1 MTERGEIRTKFEDL
15 SPKEQAKIIMKE
27 RTPSPDEV
35 IYTPTIEFLDPA
47 GDLTR
52 EERGKVIAMGDRTA
66 KSYRSLAK
74 VVLTERDKPPVEV
87 EGEMMDAT
95 SAFYLQYA
103 LGARSSE
110 EIAHTSILE
119 QVNVG
124 PKIYGGDP
132 PIIMEGISVL
142 SALRDVCSLRH
153 LAFEAFSSR
162 GGIFPEN
169 YQRIPRQL
177 EEIGVGKELYA
188 INEDIYRVYLYLT
201 EKGLEHYIRATP
213 REQGEK
219 LWKWK
224 WRVLNLSLDDSRQV
238 TNGTFLNHLSMHPNS
253 ALSLREALVEL
264 SSSWLPETQEI
275 ARDLRNLAEAGLPT
289 LMRYTEA
296 SPFMSSLEKK
306 KKEIAEE
313 LGLVSGKVER
323 EMKSRSKL
331 LDAKVTLNSNRVFVA
346 AFLARNGEISY
357 LEAFDK
363 LRGTSSEQ
371 VSAYIQRIFEG
382 MQPYDKPPKEL
393 ETVHV
398 RADFLMSLGAIYEAI
413 RHRLATHLVGRL
425 TPNNGF
431 TTPSIYVELGIEKEY
446 EKAIRLNERAYSLV
460 KSLGEEYDVFSDYF
474 VARAHLIPFTMRM
487 SAYDIFHFVKLRASK
502 GAHPDI
508 SSPANELAF
517 LLQETQN
524 SIFKHLTLRR

>member
-1 MTERGEIRTKFEDL
+1 MTERGEIKIKFEDL
-15 SPKEQAKIIMKE
+15 SPLERAKIIMKE

-35 IYTPTIEFLDPA
+35 IYTPTIEFLDPE
-47 GDLTR
+47 GKLTR

-66 KSYRSLAK
+66 RSYRSLAE
-74 VVLTERDKPPVEV
+74 VVLAERDKPPVEV

-103 LGARSSE
+103 LGARSSD

-124 PKIYGGDP
+124 PEVYGGDP
-132 PIIMEGISVL
+132 PIIMEGISIL
-142 SALRDVCSLRH
+142 SGLRDVCSLRH
-153 LAFEAFSSR
+153 FGFEAFSSR
-162 GGIFPEN
+162 GGVFPEN
-169 YQRIPRQL
+169 YCRIPRQL
-177 EEIGVGKELYA
+177 EGTRAGKELNA
-188 INEDIYRVYLYLT
+188 INKDIYQIYLYLT
-201 EKGLEHYIRATP
+201 EKGLEHYIMVTP

-253 ALSLREALVEL
+253 ALSLREALVDL
-264 SSSWLPETQEI
+264 SSHFLPETQEI
-275 ARDLRNLAEAGLPT
+275 ARDLRKLAEAGLPT

-313 LGLVSGKVER
+313 LGLVSANEQVTD
-323 EMKSRSKL
+323 SRSKL
-331 LDAKVTLNSNRVFVA
+331 LDAKVTLNSDWVFLA
-346 AFLARNGEISY
+346 AFLARNGEVSY
-357 LEAFDK
+357 REAYERLK
-363 LRGTSSEQ
+363 GLTSEQ
-371 VSAYIQRIFEG
+371 VSTYIGRIFEG
-382 MQPYDKPPKEL
+382 MQTYDKPPKEL

-398 RADFLMSLGAIYEAI
+398 RAEFLMSLGALYEAI

-425 TPNNGF
+425 TPNRGF
-431 TTPSIYVELGIEKEY
+431 TTPSIYRELGIDKEY

-460 KSLGEEYDVFSDYF
+460 KSLGGENDVFSDYF
-474 VARAHLIPFTMRM
+474 VARGHLIPHTMRI
-487 SAYDIFHFVKLRASK
+487 SAYDIFHFTKLRASK

-508 SSPANELAF
+508 SSPANELAL

-524 SIFKHLTLRR
+524 SIFKHLTRRQ